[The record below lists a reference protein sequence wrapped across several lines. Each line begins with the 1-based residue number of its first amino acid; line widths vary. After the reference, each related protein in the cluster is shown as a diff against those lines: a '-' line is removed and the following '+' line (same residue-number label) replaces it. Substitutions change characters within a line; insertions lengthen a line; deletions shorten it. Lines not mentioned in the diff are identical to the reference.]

1 MATKEEMREL
11 LRQEIAPLKLE
22 IGQISRRLDDLKTTV
37 SFLSKKYDDL
47 LGQYNHVAEKLSHQ
61 SSIIEGLKNDIHESR
76 KTANE
81 AVKQAEELAQYIR
94 HDCLEI
100 TGIAPNEELSCEH
113 IVRSI
118 GNAIGVAVSDT
129 DISVTHSIPS
139 FNTAAPPK
147 IIVKFT
153 RREVR
158 DHFYS
163 NRKNLARK
171 QIKDIPGLRS
181 DGCGHVYISE
191 SLTPSRKKFFGE
203 INKIKKSRKW
213 KFIWMHNGR
222 IFLCEAENTRIYVF
236 DTKEDLAEFCR
247 R

>member
-100 TGIAPNEELSCEH
+100 TGITPNEELSCEH

-163 NRKNLARK
+163 NCKNLARK

-191 SLTPSRKKFFGE
+191 SLTPS
-203 INKIKKSRKW
+203 
-213 KFIWMHNGR
+213 
-222 IFLCEAENTRIYVF
+222 
-236 DTKEDLAEFCR
+236 
-247 R
+247 

>member
-1 MATKEEMREL
+1 MATKERIREL

-22 IGQISRRLDDLKTTV
+22 IGQISRSLDDLTTIV

-47 LGQYNHVAEKLSHQ
+47 LGQYNRVAQKLSHQ

-94 HDCLEI
+94 RDCLEI
-100 TGIAPNEELSCEH
+100 AGIAPNEELTCEG
-113 IVRSI
+113 IVRSV
-118 GNAIGVAVSDT
+118 GNAIGVAISDT
-129 DISVTHSIPS
+129 DISVTQPIPS

-147 IIVKFT
+147 LIVKFT

-171 QIKDIPGLRS
+171 
-181 DGCGHVYISE
+181 
-191 SLTPSRKKFFGE
+191 
-203 INKIKKSRKW
+203 
-213 KFIWMHNGR
+213 
-222 IFLCEAENTRIYVF
+222 
-236 DTKEDLAEFCR
+236 
-247 R
+247 

>member
-100 TGIAPNEELSCEH
+100 TGIAPKRGAL
-113 IVRSI
+113 
-118 GNAIGVAVSDT
+118 
-129 DISVTHSIPS
+129 
-139 FNTAAPPK
+139 
-147 IIVKFT
+147 
-153 RREVR
+153 
-158 DHFYS
+158 
-163 NRKNLARK
+163 L
-171 QIKDIPGLRS
+171 
-181 DGCGHVYISE
+181 
-191 SLTPSRKKFFGE
+191 
-203 INKIKKSRKW
+203 
-213 KFIWMHNGR
+213 
-222 IFLCEAENTRIYVF
+222 
-236 DTKEDLAEFCR
+236 
-247 R
+247 

>member
-1 MATKEEMREL
+1 MATKEEIREL

-22 IGQISRRLDDLKTTV
+22 IGQISKNLDDLTTTV

-47 LGQYNHVAEKLSHQ
+47 LGQYNRVAEKLSHQ

-81 AVKQAEELAQYIR
+81 AAKQAEELSQYIR
-94 HDCLEI
+94 RDCLEI
-100 TGIAPNEELSCEH
+100 AGIAPNEELTCEG
-113 IVRSI
+113 IVRSV

-129 DISVTHSIPS
+129 DISVTHPIPS
-139 FNTAAPPK
+139 FNAAAPPK
-147 IIVKFT
+147 LIVKFT

-158 DHFYS
+158 DRFYS
-163 NRKNLARK
+163 NRKKLARK
-171 QIKDIPGLRS
+171 QIKDIPGLGS
-181 DGCGHVYISE
+181 DHGRVYISE
-191 SLTPSRKKFFGE
+191 SLTPSRKKLFGE

-213 KFIWMHNGR
+213 KFIWTQNGR
-222 IFLCEAENTRIYVF
+222 IFIREAENTRIYGF
-236 DTKEDLAEFCR
+236 NTKEDLAEFCR